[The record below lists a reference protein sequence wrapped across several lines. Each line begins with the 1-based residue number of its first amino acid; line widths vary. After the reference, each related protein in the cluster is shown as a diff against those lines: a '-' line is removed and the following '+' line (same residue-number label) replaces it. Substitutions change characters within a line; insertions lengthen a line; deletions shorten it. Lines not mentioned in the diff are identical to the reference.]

1 MRMKKSVVEGHDAR
15 HDGRGASR
23 LGISAITEPA
33 AGRDEQLGSIF
44 HNLRVSLSL
53 SREGMAGHL
62 GVTTSIVDTFE
73 AGVVTA
79 LPPWQETRRIVCGY
93 CALVRIDPEPILWR
107 ISSQLQAA
115 ASHIRAATA
124 RPPVPAKPAALR
136 HARRPERE
144 DAPRAGRRGR
154 RARNLFVL
162 TAPIA
167 FLAGAI
173 YVVQAVPGEVYRAI
187 RLLPAQIA
195 APVRTGFDY
204 LLLLTA
210 PRREGLKW
218 LETGDPRLR
227 KADKLQPGTR

>member
-1 MRMKKSVVEGHDAR
+1 MRMKKRVVEGHDAR
-15 HDGRGASR
+15 HDGRSALR
-23 LGISAITEPA
+23 LGISAIGEPA
-33 AGRDEQLGSIF
+33 AGRDEQLGNIF
-44 HNLRVSLSL
+44 HNMRVSLNL
-53 SREGMAGHL
+53 SREGMARRL
-62 GVTTSIVDTFE
+62 GVNASIVDTFE

-79 LPPWQETRRIVCGY
+79 LPPWQETRRIVGGY
-93 CALVRIDPEPILWR
+93 CELARIDPEPILWR

-115 ASHIRAATA
+115 ADHIRAATA
-124 RPPVPAKPAALR
+124 RPSAPAKPAALR
-136 HARRPERE
+136 HARRPEQ
-144 DAPRAGRRGR
+144 DTPRAGRRGR

-187 RLLPAQIA
+187 RLLPAPIA

-204 LLLLTA
+204 FLLLTA
-210 PRREGLKW
+210 PRREGLRW

-227 KADKLQPGTR
+227 KADKLQPGKR